1 MKLSLADVV
10 AAKMELH
17 RRGLCPLGPTEI
29 APKLIPIFEGPA
41 DIRAAHGGRGG
52 AKSVGFTKMLAT
64 KGAIFDAIGVSGVIL
79 CIREFMNSLDDSSLQ
94 DLKNAIQNDPWLA
107 SVYDV
112 GEKYIRTKSGRV
124 KFIFSGTSVNLSS
137 IKSKSRILICFAE
150 EAEYISADAWEKLVP
165 TIREEGSE
173 LWLIYNPETE
183 RAWVHKN
190 VRLSNDTMIKCIE
203 INHSDNPW
211 FTSKMERDRL
221 RSKENDPD
229 NYDHIWEGGF
239 KTVFKG
245 AYIARD
251 MTLARVSGRITKVPA
266 DPYMVNRLFV
276 DIGGTGARAD
286 NFVIWVMQFVGK
298 TINVLDHYEVQ
309 GQPISAHL
317 KWMRDHGYD
326 TGNSKIWLPHDGD
339 QNDRVFDV
347 NYRSA
352 FEAAGYEVE
361 VVPNQGKGA
370 AMFRVEATRRMMSA
384 VWFNED
390 TTEAGRKALSAYHA
404 KIDEAR
410 GIDLG
415 PEHDWASHSFDAF
428 GMGML
433 VYEEPK
439 IIKKK
444 RGPENVSWMG

>member
-10 AAKMELH
+10 AAKMELM
-17 RRGLCPLGPTEI
+17 RRGYCPLSGQEI
-29 APKLIPIFEGPA
+29 PPKLTELFEGPA
-41 DIRAAHGGRGG
+41 RYRVAYGGRGSG
-52 AKSVGFTKMLAT
+52 KTRSFAKMTAVKAHMFASMGRRGT
-64 KGAIFDAIGVSGVIL
+64 IL
-79 CIREFMNSLDDSSLQ
+79 CAREFQVSISKSSFVEV
-94 DLKNAIQNDPWLA
+94 KTAIESTSWLA
-107 SVYDV
+107 PHFEI
-112 GEKYIRTKSGRV
+112 GKEYIRHKSGLVDYVFEGLRHN
-124 KFIFSGTSVNLSS
+124 TENLKG
-137 IKSKSRILICFAE
+137 IAHILLAWVD
-150 EAEYISADAWEKLVP
+150 EAEPVQEEVWAKLGP
-165 TIREEGSE
+165 TVREPGAEI
-173 LWLIYNPETE
+173 WVTYNPASERSATHQRFRVNPTE
-183 RAWVHKN
+183 R
-190 VRLSNDTMIKCIE
+190 IKTVE
-203 INHSDNPW
+203 VNWRDNPW
-211 FTSKMERDRL
+211 FPAELESDRL
-221 RSKENDPD
+221 EDKELRPD
-229 NYDHIWEGGF
+229 SYEHIWEGGMVQI
-239 KTVFKG
+239 TKG

-286 NFVIWVMQFVGK
+286 NFVIWAMQFVGK

-352 FEAAGYEVE
+352 FEAAGYEVD